1 MSDQALKPEKGK
13 IDFNY
18 LFSRYATIGAL
29 ILVFLLF
36 SIIADKFLETNNLIN
51 IVQQVSTLAI
61 VAFGLTIA
69 MAAGDFDLSVGS
81 VAGLAGII
89 GTGLL
94 VNDYS
99 LFSAIAIALLI
110 GAIFGVMN
118 GIISTKLGIPSLI
131 VTLGTSSI
139 AVGINFMYS
148 EGRAIYGNLPES
160 FTMLGRGDVLGL
172 PMPIIIMAIIGVLVY
187 IFLNKTR
194 SGRYIYAV
202 GGNATASKLSGIKV
216 TQYRILGLI
225 LSGVGAAIAGMVLA
239 ARLGS
244 GQPTAGESFL
254 MDSLGAVFLGMTT
267 IKVGQPNVI
276 GTLVGV
282 ILIGV
287 LNNGLNLLG
296 LPFYI
301 QDIAKGAIM
310 IFAVAFAASKNELK
324 FF

>member
-1 MSDQALKPEKGK
+1 
-13 IDFNY
+13 
-18 LFSRYATIGAL
+18 
-29 ILVFLLF
+29 
-36 SIIADKFLETNNLIN
+36 
-51 IVQQVSTLAI
+51 
-61 VAFGLTIA
+61 
-69 MAAGDFDLSVGS
+69 
-81 VAGLAGII
+81 
-89 GTGLL
+89 
-94 VNDYS
+94 
-99 LFSAIAIALLI
+99 
-110 GAIFGVMN
+110 
-118 GIISTKLGIPSLI
+118 
-131 VTLGTSSI
+131 
-139 AVGINFMYS
+139 MYS

>member
-1 MSDQALKPEKGK
+1 MADQTLKPEKK
-13 IDFNY
+13 KLDFNY

-36 SIIADKFLETNNLIN
+36 SIIADKFLETNNLVN

-81 VAGLAGII
+81 VAGLAGIL

-94 VNDYS
+94 VNGYHF
-99 LFSAIAIALLI
+99 FSAIAIALLI
-110 GAIFGVMN
+110 GALFGLAN
-118 GIISTKLGIPSLI
+118 GVISTKLGIPSLI

-139 AVGINFMYS
+139 AIGINFMYS
-148 EGRAIYGNLPES
+148 EGRAIYGSLPES
-160 FTMLGRGDVLGL
+160 FTTLGRGDVLGI
-172 PMPIIIMAIIGVLVY
+172 PMPIIIMFIIGIIVY
-187 IFLNKTR
+187 IFLNNTR
-194 SGRYIYAV
+194 AGRYIYAV

-216 TQYRILGLI
+216 TQYRILGLV

-267 IKVGQPNVI
+267 IKVGQPNVV

-287 LNNGLNLLG
+287 INNGLNLLG
-296 LPFYI
+296 LPFFI

-310 IFAVAFAASKNELK
+310 ILAVAFAASKNELK

>member
-1 MSDQALKPEKGK
+1 MTEQTLKPETKK
-13 IDFNY
+13 FDFQY

-36 SIIADKFLETNNLIN
+36 SIIADKFLETSNLIN

-81 VAGLAGII
+81 VAGLAGIL

-94 VNDYS
+94 VNGYN
-99 LFSAIAIALLI
+99 LISAILFAILV
-110 GAIFGVMN
+110 GAIFGLVN
-118 GIISTKLGIPSLI
+118 GIVSTKLGIPSLI

-139 AVGINFMYS
+139 AIGINFMYS

-160 FTMLGRGDVLGL
+160 FTVLGRGDVLGL
-172 PMPIIIMAIIGVLVY
+172 PMPIIIMAIIGVIVY
-187 IFLNKTR
+187 IFLNNTR

-216 TQYRILGLI
+216 AQYRILSLV
-225 LSGVGAAIAGMVLA
+225 LSGVGAAIAGIVLA

-254 MDSLGAVFLGMTT
+254 MDSLAAVFLGMTT
-267 IKVGQPNVI
+267 IKVGQPNIV

-287 LNNGLNLLG
+287 INNGLNLLG
-296 LPFYI
+296 LPFFI
-301 QDIAKGAIM
+301 QDIAKGTIM
-310 IFAVAFAASKNELK
+310 ILAVAFAASKNELK